1 MDQDDKDKIIALQ
14 RKKIEELSRKVSALE
29 QEITLL
35 HHEKKEQKRRKNRP
49 FFEIS
54 YK

>member
-1 MDQDDKDKIIALQ
+1 MKMDQDDKDKIIALQ

-35 HHEKKEQKRRKNRP
+35 YHEKKEQKKAKKSP
-49 FFEIS
+49 AL
-54 YK
+54 